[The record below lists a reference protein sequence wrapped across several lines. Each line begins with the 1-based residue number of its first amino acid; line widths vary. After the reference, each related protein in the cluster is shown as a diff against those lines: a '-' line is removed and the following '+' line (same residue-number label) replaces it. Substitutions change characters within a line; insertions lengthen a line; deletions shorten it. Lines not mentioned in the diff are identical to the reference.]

1 MDEQYLKN
9 RRHLSTEKQN
19 PNSYQ
24 IDKKSVEEI
33 LITINNEDKTIAY
46 AVEKAIP
53 ALAKTVNMAVEALRN
68 GHRIFYVGAG
78 TSGRLGVLDSTE
90 MPPTYSAPRDW
101 FQGLIAGGRE
111 ALIRSIEGAEDNPK
125 DAERDMDEAGV
136 SEGDVVIGI
145 ASSSATPYV
154 VGALEYGK
162 SIGTKTAYMICN
174 PKPLTAVEADA
185 LIILDVGP
193 EIITG
198 STRMKSGTAT
208 KMALNMISTTTMIRL
223 GKVYGNLMVDLQ
235 VVNNKLVDRGSRIIE
250 TITGLPYDE
259 SKKMLEK
266 ADGSVKTAI
275 VMALKGLTK
284 EEALNALKEANGVTR
299 KVIGDVGGL

>member
-1 MDEQYLKN
+1 MDDKQLQN
-9 RRHLSTEKQN
+9 RRHLTTEKQN

-24 IDKKSVEEI
+24 IDKKSVSDI
-33 LITINNEDKTIAY
+33 LKTINNEDKTIAI

-53 ALAKTVNMAVEALRN
+53 ALTTTVEMAVEALRN

-111 ALIRSIEGAEDNPK
+111 ALVRSIEGAEDNPK
-125 DAERDMDEAGV
+125 DAHRDMDEAGV
-136 SEGDVVIGI
+136 SSGDLVIGI

-162 SIGTKTAYMICN
+162 SLGTKTAYMICN
-174 PKPLTAVEADA
+174 PKPLTDVDVDA

-235 VVNNKLVDRGSRIIE
+235 VVNKKLVDRGSRIIE
-250 TITGLPYDE
+250 TMTGLPYE
-259 SKKMLEK
+259 KSKQMLEQ

-275 VMALKGLTK
+275 VMALKGFTRD
-284 EEALNALKEANGVTR
+284 EAVDALKKANGVTR
-299 KVIGDVGGL
+299 DVIGDVEGL